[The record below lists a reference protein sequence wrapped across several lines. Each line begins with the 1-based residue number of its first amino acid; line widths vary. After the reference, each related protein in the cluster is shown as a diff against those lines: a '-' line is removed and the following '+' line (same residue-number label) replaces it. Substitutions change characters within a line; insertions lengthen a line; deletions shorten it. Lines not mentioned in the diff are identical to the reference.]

1 MYSSLFQ
8 LSIVIRCLYL
18 MNNSIIVAS
27 EVTSSKLIDDKDNAN
42 LKNYKE
48 KCDGLIKMISRDRM
62 KVVFFGR

>member
-1 MYSSLFQ
+1 
-8 LSIVIRCLYL
+8 